1 MFFLVLGSSGRW
13 DGSGGRRE
21 PGGRRERDV
30 KVMAKASE
38 WLFSRYR
45 MM

>member
-13 DGSGGRRE
+13 DGE
-21 PGGRRERDV
+21 GGRRERDV